1 MAVLGPAYVPYRTR
15 AGLSSFV
22 ATTPF
27 PPLLPL

>member
-1 MAVLGPAYVPYRTR
+1 MAVLGPAYVPYRTG